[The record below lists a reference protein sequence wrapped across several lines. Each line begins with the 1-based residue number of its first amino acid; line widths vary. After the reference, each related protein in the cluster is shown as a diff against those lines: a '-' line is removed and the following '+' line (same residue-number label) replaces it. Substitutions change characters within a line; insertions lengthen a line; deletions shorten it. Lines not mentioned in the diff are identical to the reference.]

1 MNTRFQIPVEKFHP
15 GDCRGGHSQAS
26 KSNESLSESRPL
38 LHPVCGFC
46 VRRHLLRTRY
56 PAVEHRGNARKMKE
70 EPDGCDKSPQRVAPT
85 RVCFFMR
92 QHKSQIIWGESLEQ
106 SLREIN
112 TWLQHSQHERLRLLN
127 WQHATAGEGAGR
139 CPLESAVSVGRSPDV
154 GCEAKAQDRHP

>member
-1 MNTRFQIPVEKFHP
+1 
-15 GDCRGGHSQAS
+15 
-26 KSNESLSESRPL
+26 
-38 LHPVCGFC
+38 
-46 VRRHLLRTRY
+46 
-56 PAVEHRGNARKMKE
+56 NARKMKE

-127 WQHATAGEGAGR
+127 RQHATAGEGAGR
-139 CPLESAVSVGRSPDV
+139 CPLESAVSVGPRRTSVAKRKPRIATREKKNENNNSRLIDGCDESLCLRQKSAGPDRSQSAT
-154 GCEAKAQDRHP
+154 EAVKIIVVKNSGVRAAA